1 MVSAFLVSKG
11 RGGKRR
17 GEPTTEAKTAVVA
30 NSELANPSCS
40 PTATASAV
48 TVAEC
53 EDGIPPEPTSCFASH
68 RFSLYLHVGRARGG
82 GEGRCRSRQGGSSD
96 PGTAWKGECVPG
108 GEDLDGLRDGEGEH
122 RGDERA
128 VGEHGQVG
136 ERGRARRR
144 GGGAGDDGF
153 RHGLTI
159 GHARLWEWKGPPAS
173 A

>member
-1 MVSAFLVSKG
+1 MIRLPTRSTACQRWSA
-11 RGGKRR
+11 
-17 GEPTTEAKTAVVA
+17 
-30 NSELANPSCS
+30 
-40 PTATASAV
+40 
-48 TVAEC
+48 
-53 EDGIPPEPTSCFASH
+53 
-68 RFSLYLHVGRARGG
+68 RFWCRK
-82 GEGRCRSRQGGSSD
+82 GEGGS
-96 PGTAWKGECVPG
+96 

>member
-1 MVSAFLVSKG
+1 V
-11 RGGKRR
+11 
-17 GEPTTEAKTAVVA
+17 
-30 NSELANPSCS
+30 
-40 PTATASAV
+40 
-48 TVAEC
+48 
-53 EDGIPPEPTSCFASH
+53 
-68 RFSLYLHVGRARGG
+68 
-82 GEGRCRSRQGGSSD
+82 GRCRSRQGGSSD
-96 PGTAWKGECVPG
+96 PGTAWRGEGVPG